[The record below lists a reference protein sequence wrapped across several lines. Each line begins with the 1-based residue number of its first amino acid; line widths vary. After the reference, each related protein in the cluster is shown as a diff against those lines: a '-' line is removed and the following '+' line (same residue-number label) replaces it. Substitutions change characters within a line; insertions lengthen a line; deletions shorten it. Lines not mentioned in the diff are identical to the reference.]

1 MNKKRCII
9 IGGGFSGCAVAHL
22 LSESKN
28 WECAIIESGGHLG
41 AGVWT
46 NFYGGHPYTF
56 GPRHFLT
63 QNEKTYEYL
72 NKIVP
77 LRRCQ
82 EHEFLTYVE
91 PDNSFYNYPI
101 NMDDIA
107 KMPDKAAI
115 YAQLEV
121 AKKEKLFT
129 HAKNLE
135 EFWIRSV
142 GEILYRKMVK
152 YYNHKMWLVDSN
164 TQIDT
169 FNWSPKGVAIKEG
182 SRACWDTAISA
193 YPIASDGYNQYFGY
207 ATKNAKVYLN
217 TRAGRVDLE
226 KSKIQIGAEAISYDL
241 LINTISPDWL
251 LNYEFGELEFMGR
264 DFHKIVL
271 PTEHVFPENVYF
283 LYYANQEKFT
293 RLVEYK
299 KLTRHKSPTSLIGL
313 EIPSRNGK
321 HYPMP
326 FNRELQKAETYYQN
340 LPKNVYSIGR
350 AGSYR
355 YGLDIDD
362 CIEQAMQIIAEL
374 NDGGREHPVPGKRW
388 REFNAS

>member
-1 MNKKRCII
+1 MKKCLI

-22 LSESKN
+22 LTESKN
-28 WECAIIESGGHLG
+28 WECTIIESGAHLG

-46 NFYGGHPYTF
+46 KFYGGHPYTF

-91 PDNSFYNYPI
+91 PDNDFYNYPI
-101 NMDDIA
+101 NMSDIA
-107 KMPDKAAI
+107 KMPDKEAI

-142 GEILYRKMVK
+142 GEILYAKMVK

-193 YPIASDGYNQYFGY
+193 YPIAPDGYNQYFGY
-207 ATKNAKVYLN
+207 ATKSAKVYLN
-217 TRAGRVDLE
+217 TKAGKVDLE
-226 KSKIQIGAEAISYDL
+226 NSKIQIGAETISYDL
-241 LINTISPDWL
+241 LVNTISPDWL

-271 PTEHVFPENVYF
+271 PSEHVFPENVYF

-326 FNRELQKAETYYQN
+326 FNRELQKAEKYYQN
-340 LPKNVYSIGR
+340 LPQNVYSIGR

-362 CIEQAMQIIAEL
+362 CIEQAMEIMLEL
-374 NDGGREHPVPGKRW
+374 SGGGKQHAVPVERW
-388 REFNAS
+388 RKFNAS